1 MAGRWAKFPMAR
13 QGSKRGL
20 GWPAQRSGAQA
31 RPFACLSRRPLL
43 VALSIHWLA
52 CGGGGGGRW
61 RSGGGVGSYHDAS
74 RDGVIR
80 THRGCAAAWK
90 GSPSSS
96 TRGGWGRGDGAACSD
111 KAFEMLL
118 FLFDA
123 RGLAEGRARVARGSS
138 QGRSVAAGSRRFVRT
153 RAKRLAQNASTCNTR
168 QHPPHTRHDTRTE
181 EQKST
186 HRTRSLRSPPRPGL
200 GWVLW
205 SGGRSKVVSN
215 GRAALSSRG
224 A

>member
-96 TRGGWGRGDGAACSD
+96 TREGGGGAACSD
-111 KAFEMLL
+111 KAFEILL

-123 RGLAEGRARVARGSS
+123 RGLAEGRARVKSGSVGGCRVQRVRPYPCKTAGPKRFHMQYEATPS
-138 QGRSVAAGSRRFVRT
+138 THTTRHQNRRAEEHTQNSEPAVATTAGTWLGAVEWRAVQGCVQWQGGAQLSRRMS
-153 RAKRLAQNASTCNTR
+153 RAN
-168 QHPPHTRHDTRTE
+168 
-181 EQKST
+181 
-186 HRTRSLRSPPRPGL
+186 
-200 GWVLW
+200 
-205 SGGRSKVVSN
+205 
-215 GRAALSSRG
+215 
-224 A
+224 